1 MKWTGQAVK
10 DEDKLMVMAQEN
22 EVNWTGRN
30 IKNNDHKPNSSKW
43 SEGKQQYKRGFMK
56 VKLDSIQHIQDS
68 HVKREKI
75 STITQVQYIKFLIK
89 FKHNVVWQIKHE

>member
-1 MKWTGQAVK
+1 
-10 DEDKLMVMAQEN
+10 
-22 EVNWTGRN
+22 
-30 IKNNDHKPNSSKW
+30 
-43 SEGKQQYKRGFMK
+43 MK

-68 HVKREKI
+68 YVKREKI

>member
-1 MKWTGQAVK
+1 
-10 DEDKLMVMAQEN
+10 MVMAQEN

-68 HVKREKI
+68 MSKGKKLVQLVKCNI
-75 STITQVQYIKFLIK
+75 LSF
-89 FKHNVVWQIKHE
+89 